1 MAQTGFNELYF
12 NKFSCIASLFMSK
25 KVVRLKSEKPAI
37 IVEVARINKREGG
50 NGIFPYS
57 SYEVKIWS
65 DDHEP
70 PQFHVMKDG
79 WNILFEIATGNLIRV
94 EGRGRNVQ
102 DYDYIA
108 DNVKKWLVSKSANRP
123 KETNQENA
131 MATWEEL
138 HDEEN

>member
-1 MAQTGFNELYF
+1 
-12 NKFSCIASLFMSK
+12 MSK

-37 IVEVARINKREGG
+37 IVEMARINKREGG